1 MKRSLNGMRSFL
13 LAGAAVLC
21 AGAATPQVQTGA
33 GTGPNLPVQE
43 IGAND
48 LIAISVYDA
57 PEFTRTIRVG
67 STGEIALPMLRR
79 KLRAEGLLP
88 DALESSIAQALEAE
102 HILVDPVV
110 TITIME
116 YNSRPISVVGAVHKP
131 VTFQA
136 SGPVTLIDAITRAE
150 GLSPDAGSE
159 ILITRT
165 RTDPNGLPSKQIER
179 ISVKGLINEAD
190 VALNPLLIGGEQVR
204 VPEIGKVFVVGNVHK
219 PGAFRV
225 EDSSGTSVLKVLALS
240 EGLLAYTSPQAFIYR
255 HIQGSTTPS
264 EIPLALNKIMSR
276 KAPDVP
282 LEPNDI
288 LYIPESKGQRITA
301 TTLERLSGFGA
312 STVTGL
318 IVWH

>member
-1 MKRSLNGMRSFL
+1 MPRFL
-13 LAGAAVLC
+13 AAACILFF
-21 AGAATPQVQTGA
+21 AAAATPQTQTGLA
-33 GTGPNLPVQE
+33 AGPNLPVQE
-43 IGAND
+43 IGASD

-57 PEFTRTIRVG
+57 PEFTRTIRVA

-79 KLRAEGLLP
+79 KLRAEGLFP
-88 DALESSIAQALEAE
+88 DALEASIAQALETE

-110 TITIME
+110 TVTIME

-136 SGPVTLIDAITRAE
+136 SGPVTLIDALTRAE

-165 RTDPNGLPSKQIER
+165 HPDVNGAPSRQIER
-179 ISVKGLINEAD
+179 ISVKDLINEAD
-190 VALNPLLIGGEQVR
+190 PALNPLLVGGEQVR

-240 EGLLAYTSPQAFIYR
+240 EGLSPFTSAQAFIYR
-255 HIQGSTTPS
+255 HSAGSTTPA

-276 KAPDVP
+276 KSPDVP
-282 LEPNDI
+282 LEPGDI
-288 LYIPESKGQRITA
+288 LYIPESKSQRLTA
-301 TTLERLSGFGA
+301 TTIERLSGFGA